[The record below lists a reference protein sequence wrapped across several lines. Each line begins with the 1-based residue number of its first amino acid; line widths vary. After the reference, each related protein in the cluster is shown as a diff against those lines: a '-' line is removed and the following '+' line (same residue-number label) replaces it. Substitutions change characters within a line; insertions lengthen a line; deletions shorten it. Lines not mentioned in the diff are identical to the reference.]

1 MSRDVIGN
9 LVAKMELESAQF
21 QKEMARVNKSTQD
34 YQRYAKAAND
44 SNASF
49 RKEMDRFKGS
59 LQSVNGPIGGFINN
73 MDSLIGKV
81 GSFGPLALAAGGGIA
96 ALTAGFVKGTAI
108 QADYEQAQL
117 RLQSQLRAT
126 GYSAGL
132 TARDIEDLADE
143 VARATLT
150 STQDVR
156 KASGVLLQFTNIQG
170 EVFKD
175 VIRLGQ
181 DMSAVWG
188 NDLTSNVQKLAQA
201 LDKPADNIK
210 KLERYTGGFSDAIK
224 ENIRQLVDMGDTAG
238 AQQMVLDQLRDKIGG
253 SAEAEAGG
261 LHGATDGLSQSW
273 EEFLKNLGNTAPI
286 QGATSALDRMF
297 QSINNSLTGIGDQ
310 TSGNLKS
317 ALESLEQ
324 DYNAVAARISAN
336 ARDDLPKINPF
347 GYSQNAWFND
357 QRRLMMLRD
366 EMKVIQDELEKRK
379 KDTESAAA
387 AAALKAEEDQAAK
400 ELQSAKLKAE
410 REQKAAQDQLNR
422 QIAASKSI
430 LTQLDNQY
438 ADEEGKRLLAHQRRL
453 AQIET
458 LHASEEDLARMGFAS
473 NEAMREAYYAK
484 EMADFKAQQQAL
496 LNAALEKAMAEEQAI
511 MERERARQERQQA
524 EMQRNFESVQQFYQS
539 DLERMAAFYATQ
551 EQMLRDYYDSIG
563 GITAEGEAMISQIR
577 QQAELDRMNY
587 NMQNAQLLLSSTGDL
602 FDNLASM
609 AAKNKGEQSSL
620 YKAMFA
626 ASKAFA
632 IADSTVKIAQG
643 IANAASLP
651 FPANIPAIAA
661 TISATAG
668 LVSTIQGANL
678 QLSGARANGGP
689 VSSNGW
695 YLVGER
701 GPELLRTGSGGGHVT
716 SNENLRA
723 AIQGGQNTMPAPV
736 INFHLAA
743 PNQETM
749 MELIMENRGA
759 IAGMVSS
766 AFEEQGIRLA

>member
-34 YQRYAKAAND
+34 YQRHAKAAND
-44 SNASF
+44 ANAKWQRDLSSF
-49 RKEMDRFKGS
+49 SGSVKGAIGPVGS
-59 LQSVNGPIGGFINN
+59 LGSGIDNI
-73 MDSLIGKV
+73 V
-81 GSFGPLALAAGGGIA
+81 GRIA
-96 ALTAGFVKGTAI
+96 ALGPVGMAAGAAIGVFSAAFLKGTFI
-108 QADYEQAQL
+108 LADYEQAQL
-117 RLQSQLRAT
+117 RIGAQLKAT
-126 GYSAGL
+126 GYASGI
-132 TARDIEDLADE
+132 TARQIEDLADE

-150 STQDVR
+150 STQEVR

-170 EVFKD
+170 ETFKD

-188 NDLTSNVQKLAQA
+188 GDLTGNVQKLAQA

-210 KLERYTGGFSDAIK
+210 RLERYTGGFSDALK
-224 ENIRQLVDMGDTAG
+224 ENIRQMVDMGDTAK
-238 AQQMVLDQLRDKIGG
+238 AQELILDQLRSKIGG
-253 SAEAEAGG
+253 AAGAEAQG
-261 LHGATDGLSQSW
+261 LHGATDGLAQSW
-273 EEFLKNLGNTAPI
+273 EEFLAGLGNTAPI
-286 QGATSALDRMF
+286 QGATNALDGLL
-297 QSINNSLTGIGDQ
+297 QKLTNSMTAVSDK
-310 TSGNLKS
+310 TSSKLKNDMTE
-317 ALESLEQ
+317 LEAQYQKIS
-324 DYNAVAARISAN
+324 DRIDKN
-336 ARDDLPKINPF
+336 ARDNLPAINPF
-347 GYSQNAWFND
+347 GYSKNAWSND
-357 QRRLMMLRD
+357 QRRLD
-366 EMKVIQDELEKRK
+366 EILKKMEPIQAEMEKRRK
-379 KDTESAAA
+379 EDEEKAAA
-387 AAALKAEEDQAAK
+387 AAQKNQIAAEESALAAA
-400 ELQSAKLKAE
+400 QRKAAA
-410 REQKAAQDQLNR
+410 EQKAAQDQLNR

-458 LHASEEDLARMGFAS
+458 LQASEEDLARLGYAS

-484 EMADFKAQQQAL
+484 EMADFEAQNQAL

-511 MERERARQERQQA
+511 MDRERARQERQQA
-524 EMQRNFESVQQFYQS
+524 ELQRNFESVQQFYQS
-539 DLERMAAFYATQ
+539 DLERMAEFYASQ

>member
-34 YQRYAKAAND
+34 YQRHAKAAND
-44 SNASF
+44 SNAGF
-49 RKEMDRFKGS
+49 RKEMDRLKGS
-59 LQSVNGPIGGFINN
+59 MQSVNGPIGGFINN

-81 GSFGPLALAAGGGIA
+81 GSFGPLALVAGAGVG
-96 ALTAGFVKGTAI
+96 ALSAGFVKGTAI
-108 QADYEQAQL
+108 QADYEQAQM
-117 RLQSQLRAT
+117 RLQSQLKAT

-150 STQDVR
+150 STQEVR
-156 KASGVLLQFTNIQG
+156 KASGILLQFTKIQG
-170 EVFKD
+170 ETFKD

-201 LDKPADNIK
+201 LDEPADNIK

-224 ENIRQLVDMGDTAG
+224 ENIRQMVDMGDTAG
-238 AQQMVLDQLRDKIGG
+238 AQQLVLDQLRDKIGG
-253 SAEAEAGG
+253 SAAAEAGG

-273 EEFLKNLGNTAPI
+273 EEFLKNLGNTGPI
-286 QGATSALDRMF
+286 KSATSALDGML
-297 QSINNSLTGIGDQ
+297 QSANNALTGIGDK
-310 TSGNLKS
+310 TTNNLKS
-317 ALESLEQ
+317 ALNDLET
-324 DYNAVAARISAN
+324 DYNTVAARISEK
-336 ARDDLPKINPF
+336 ARDNLPALNPF

-357 QRRLMMLRD
+357 QRRLAMLGD
-366 EMKVIQDELEKRK
+366 EMKAIQAELDKRT
-379 KDTESAAA
+379 TETADATALAAKQEAERQAEIQVSAA
-387 AAALKAEEDQAAK
+387 KAKADAQQKADQAQ
-400 ELQSAKLKAE
+400 LQK
-410 REQKAAQDQLNR
+410 
-422 QIAASKSI
+422 QIAASNAI
-430 LTQLDNQY
+430 LVQLDNHY
-438 ADEEGKRLLAHQRRL
+438 ADEDGRLLLAHQRRL
-453 AQIET
+453 AQVET
-458 LHASEEDLARMGFAS
+458 LHASETDLARLGYEN
-473 NEAMREAYYAK
+473 NEALRQAYY
-484 EMADFKAQQQAL
+484 EREIADYQAQQQTL
-496 LNAALEKAMAEEQAI
+496 LNAAMEKAMAEDQAAI
-511 MERERARQERQQA
+511 QRDRASQARQQAERERAY
-524 EMQRNFESVQQFYQS
+524 ESVQAFYETDS
-539 DLERMAAFYATQ
+539 ERMSAFYAQQ
-551 EQMLRDYYDSIG
+551 EQIIRDYYDSIG
-563 GITAEGEAMISQIR
+563 GITADGEAMISQIK
-577 QQAELDRMNY
+577 QQADADRFNY
-587 NMQNAQLLLSSTGDL
+587 NMQNASMLLGSTGQL
-602 FDNLASM
+602 FDSLAGL

-643 IANAASLP
+643 IASAASLP
-651 FPANIPAIAA
+651 FPANIPAMAA

-668 LVSTIQGANL
+668 LIGTITGANL

-689 VSSNGW
+689 VSANGW

-716 SNENLRA
+716 SNENLRS
-723 AIQGGQNTMPAPV
+723 AIQGNQNTLPAPV

-749 MELIMENRGA
+749 MELIIENRGA

-766 AFEEQGIRLA
+766 AFEEQGVRLG